1 MAVVEMVRRG
11 VDLHSVFNDELTV
24 AVVAKKGQV
33 RARVRG
39 EAVVGQ
45 RQVLRRPDV
54 EMEEV

>member
-1 MAVVEMVRRG
+1 MVEMVRRG
-11 VDLHSVFNDELTV
+11 VDLHSVFNDELAV